1 MYFGTNGA
9 ILVFDGASWRRIV
22 IAASGGNSIR
32 GLVEDPDGRIWV
44 ASLSTFGYLLPDA
57 AGDFK
62 YVAVS
67 DKLPKGTPEFADVW
81 RMFVTPDGMF
91 FQAINEIFLLSHDTF
106 TVIPA
111 KSRFG
116 RAQQANGRIY
126 VGTPEDGLNIL
137 EGTTLKPLPG
147 TARIGGEAFPVV
159 LPYDDHRLLVGTRR
173 DGLFLYDGATLTA
186 FATEADPVFKSTQIY
201 RGLVLPGPSIAIETT
216 SAGLIILDM
225 SATADDRRPVE
236 RAALRHGLLRPA

>member
-1 MYFGTNGA
+1 
-9 ILVFDGASWRRIV
+9 
-22 IAASGGNSIR
+22 
-32 GLVEDPDGRIWV
+32 
-44 ASLSTFGYLLPDA
+44 
-57 AGDFK
+57 
-62 YVAVS
+62 
-67 DKLPKGTPEFADVW
+67 
-81 RMFVTPDGMF
+81 MFVTPDGMF

-173 DGLFLYDGATLTA
+173 DGIFLYDGAALTP
-186 FATEADPVFKSTQIY
+186 FATDVDPVFKTTQIY

-216 SAGLIILDM
+216 SAGLIILTLP
-225 SATADDRRPVE
+225 APPHEGGPVE
-236 RAALRHGLLRPA
+236 RAAFRHGLLRDA